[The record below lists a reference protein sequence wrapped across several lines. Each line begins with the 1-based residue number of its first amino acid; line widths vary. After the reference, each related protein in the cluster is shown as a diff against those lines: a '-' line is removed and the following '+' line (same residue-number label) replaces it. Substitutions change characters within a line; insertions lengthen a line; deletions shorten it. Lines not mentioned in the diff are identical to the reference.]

1 MNGYIDPVIE
11 IAHLREANDEWKR
24 MHELNQLELKQLRT
38 DLILLSRRNTL
49 LVIEIEDMKQ
59 KMEATSHAQ

>member
-1 MNGYIDPVIE
+1 MNGYMDPVIE
-11 IAHLREANDEWKR
+11 LAHLREANDEWKR

-38 DLILLSRRNTL
+38 DLILLSRRNTM
-49 LVIEIEDMKQ
+49 LVIEIENMKQ

>member
-11 IAHLREANDEWKR
+11 LSHLREANEEWKR
-24 MHELNQLELKQLRT
+24 IHERDQEELRQLRT

-49 LVIEIEDMKQ
+49 LVIEIEEMKQ
-59 KMEATSHAQ
+59 KMEAASHAQ

>member
-1 MNGYIDPVIE
+1 MNGYMDPVIE

>member
-1 MNGYIDPVIE
+1 MNGYMDPVIE
-11 IAHLREANDEWKR
+11 LAHLRDANDEWKR

-49 LVIEIEDMKQ
+49 LVIELEEMKQ
-59 KMEATSHAQ
+59 KMEAMTNAQ